1 LNTKSKLAVYTKSQT
16 QSLLHSRSHQN
27 EQHQVALTK
36 LPYTKSIV
44 MAPRIKSSEELARI
58 IRNRWNL
65 SNAAAALRP
74 DQRPAGNVLTWE
86 PEILSTLAAV
96 ADRHASHL
104 AGVQSQLRRIIQQR
118 KRTNKSAEGRSSRV
132 RITDMKKLC
141 AHFGIDKE
149 LVQSSFDTSVTQAN
163 LAAREAAHTPL
174 LPPLHEGEEEEKT
187 QWASPKGSVAQRL
200 AEWRAISP
208 VPIDTPSTIIEAEPT
223 RKRRR
228 TGSDEG
234 EEDGQQEEDR
244 ASKRRIIDVRGFDD
258 TGFLSG
264 IEEYLDIEPLARET
278 PERMEMAGKRANP
291 AWMGPAFELNAG
303 ANTQGVA
310 RGTPVPVQ
318 FPRQNGAVNAPRSQE
333 IGGPQPAEERSGQDV
348 STAAQEAPSENAS
361 QLNVQESTQQPN
373 NTQEVHPNDSASQV
387 GPKNLSQAPSNI
399 SIAQRFP
406 IPDWLSA
413 GDQRRFVQKLIENEQ
428 ARAAREAAAS
438 RERITGLE
446 YQLMVLEAQAKR
458 SEELRKGG
466 E

>member
-1 LNTKSKLAVYTKSQT
+1 
-16 QSLLHSRSHQN
+16 
-27 EQHQVALTK
+27 
-36 LPYTKSIV
+36 

-58 IRNRWNL
+58 IRNRWNP

-86 PEILSTLAAV
+86 LEILSTLAAV
-96 ADRHASHL
+96 AERHASHL

-118 KRTNKSAEGRSSRV
+118 KRTNKSAEGRSSRA

-149 LVQSSFDTSVTQAN
+149 LVQSCFDTSVTQAN

-174 LPPLHEGEEEEKT
+174 LPPLHEGEEQEKT
-187 QWASPKGSVAQRL
+187 QWALPKGSVARRL

-208 VPIDTPSTIIEAEPT
+208 VPIATPSTIIGAEPT

-234 EEDGQQEEDR
+234 EEEGNEERR
-244 ASKRRIIDVRGFDD
+244 APKRRITDVRGWDD

-318 FPRQNGAVNAPRSQE
+318 FPRQKGAVNAPRSQE
-333 IGGPQPAEERSGQDV
+333 IGGPQPTEERSGQDI
-348 STAAQEAPSENAS
+348 STAAQETPSANAS
-361 QLNVQESTQQPN
+361 QLNAQESTQQPN

-387 GPKNLSQAPSNI
+387 GPKNFSQVPSNI

-413 GDQRRFVQKLIENEQ
+413 GEQQRFVQKLIENER
-428 ARAAREAAAS
+428 ARAERDAAAS
-438 RERITGLE
+438 RARITGLE